1 MFDILKKTMLFSAG
15 IASMTREKMEKFAEE
30 MVKRG
35 EISEKEGRELVDDL
49 IARSKKARQDFEDSV
64 TNAVAKTLEKLNI
77 PQRSEIESLRARIEE
92 LEKSKEDK
100 KDECSSA
107 K

>member
-1 MFDILKKTMLFSAG
+1 MFDMLKKAMLFSAG
-15 IASMTREKMEKFAEE
+15 LASMTREKMEKFVDE

-49 IARSKKARQDFEDSV
+49 IARSRKARQDFEDGV
-64 TNAVAKTLEKLNI
+64 TKAVAKALEKLNI
-77 PQRSEIESLRARIEE
+77 PQRSEIEKIWARIEE

-107 K
+107 T